1 MIHLPYVAKILK
13 RLLVVVVSMIIFL
26 ATTVFWV
33 DVNSDIWNIVWLLSV
48 VQMVDVWSKDKE
60 IV

>member
-1 MIHLPYVAKILK
+1 MKLKGKRIL
-13 RLLVVVVSMIIFL
+13 VSIVFL